1 MKRKSVS
8 IGGGVC
14 TTSAL
19 AFLFGVAKKQ
29 AKKYAMIAYAL
40 HGNPPAAKPYPA
52 LDKAVV
58 HLLITG
64 KFSDKFSLQDVQ
76 KWGESPATES
86 IALKAWRPFSTA
98 AVTKEALASLNEWK
112 ANPANRML
120 TF

>member
-1 MKRKSVS
+1 
-8 IGGGVC
+8 
-14 TTSAL
+14 
-19 AFLFGVAKKQ
+19 
-29 AKKYAMIAYAL
+29 MIAYAL

-52 LDKAVV
+52 LDEAVV

-76 KWGESPATES
+76 KWGNSPATES
-86 IALKAWRPFSTA
+86 IALKAWRPFSTE
-98 AVTKEALASLNEWK
+98 AVTEEALASLNEWK